1 VSVIWSVP
9 PSGRP
14 AGTRRG
20 ASRLG
25 YRAGGGL
32 VAGCTGAATAHVAQ
46 AVARVLYLDGP
57 RAAAPPGWLGTGVT
71 GPAGNPMV
79 VSAWHGDLRYDMPV
93 SARWEQRH
101 AIKRARTFRG
111 RRPRRG
117 RTASSDL
124 EVSGDDGQG
133 YGCSPATAK

>member
-1 VSVIWSVP
+1 
-9 PSGRP
+9 
-14 AGTRRG
+14 
-20 ASRLG
+20 
-25 YRAGGGL
+25 

-71 GPAGNPMV
+71 GPAGNPVV

-101 AIKRARTFRG
+101 AIKRPAHSGAGG
-111 RRPRRG
+111 RAAGG
-117 RTASSDL
+117 RQVVTWR
-124 EVSGDDGQG
+124 
-133 YGCSPATAK
+133 